1 MALEK
6 ILNEYKEFQV
16 ILSTLDSNWEI
27 NERLR
32 LVEFKTKSKLPIEF
46 IKKLSDLVDS
56 FEIFCNPFTQD
67 CNEVVEDLEKN
78 LIQIEEIDSVSIQLE
93 KNTNIG
99 AIDYYFFDKECALK
113 SIQEI
118 TNSNNGIKVNMGI
131 PEINYIETETISF
144 IPLNNKLN
152 FDNIKKRTI
161 DDNTQKNIKFYLSN
175 NKKGTQNYFFNP
187 YAFLLL
193 DNSYDDKEELV
204 NLIKRSFY
212 LTLLESLS
220 DKNSEYE
227 FVIRGEKSI
236 KLIVENNFETTNYES
251 FKNLFEFLI
260 SAKKYTEKYLII
272 KKVFSLYIT
281 DQENL
286 TSMDS
291 KLSNIWKTVNH
302 YYDHYIEDN
311 LKDFFKTKDQLLKEA
326 MNVSKVIYEQTDR
339 INTSIVAS
347 LLSIIILLVT
357 TLYRSIDSLTIPYF
371 GYIVLIFIAFSF
383 VFYYLI
389 RNSAI
394 KRFELTKDQFSY
406 FLDEISVMQPAE
418 VEKLENTYL
427 DSPNYE
433 LQKTLRRLMVI
444 LIALNSLLVLS
455 FLIFL
460 CIEYRTPLLN
470 YIEAGI
476 EIIVA
481 LYR

>member
-16 ILSTLDSNWEI
+16 ILSVLDSNWEI

-32 LVEFKTKSKLPIEF
+32 LIEFKTESELTIEF
-46 IKKLSDLVDS
+46 IKKLSNLVER

-67 CNEVVEDLEKN
+67 CKEVLEDLEKN
-78 LIQIEEIDSVSIQLE
+78 LIQIEDIDSVSIQLE

-99 AIDYYFFDKECALK
+99 ALDYYFFDKECALK
-113 SIQEI
+113 SIQELK
-118 TNSNNGIKVNMGI
+118 NSNNGIKVNMGI

-144 IPLNNKLN
+144 IPLNNKLH
-152 FDNIKKRTI
+152 FDSIEKRTI
-161 DDNTQKNIKFYLSN
+161 DDNTKKNIKFYLSN
-175 NKKGTQNYFFNP
+175 NKKGIQNYFFNP

-193 DNSYDDKEELV
+193 DNPHDDKELV
-204 NLIKRSFY
+204 NIIKRFFY

-220 DKNSEYE
+220 DKKSEYE
-227 FVIRGEKSI
+227 FVIRGEKNI
-236 KLIVENNFETTNYES
+236 KLIVESNFETSNYES
-251 FKNLFEFLI
+251 FKKLFEFLI

-347 LLSIIILLVT
+347 LLSIIIVFVT
-357 TLYRSIDSLTIPYF
+357 TLYRSMDNLTISF
-371 GYIVLIFIAFSF
+371 FASIVLIFIVFSF
-383 VFYYLI
+383 VFYNLI
-389 RNSAI
+389 NSSAS
-394 KRFELTKDQFSY
+394 KRFELTKDQFKY
-406 FLDEISVMQPAE
+406 FIDEISVMQPKE
-418 VEKLENTYL
+418 VKKLEETYL
-427 DSPNYE
+427 DSPNKE
-433 LQKTLRRLMVI
+433 LKITIKRLKVI
-444 LIALNSLLVLS
+444 LITINSLLVIS
-455 FLIFL
+455 FISFICVKHAEFL
-460 CIEYRTPLLN
+460 LKYF
-470 YIEAGI
+470 
-476 EIIVA
+476 V
-481 LYR
+481 